1 MSGNPVPRSDPA
13 YGMSLL
19 AYPSKRRIVLTPLN
33 IEISRRYQ
41 ACEDSGGHQLG
52 SESVY
57 RWLPKS
63 KGEDVKLRI
72 CVNCSVPIVSAR
84 TGNAPSPW
92 TISGGEAA

>member
-1 MSGNPVPRSDPA
+1 MSKGAVSRSDPL
-13 YGMSLL
+13 YGLSSL
-19 AYPSKRRIVLTPLN
+19 AYPSKRRIVLTELN
-33 IEISRRYQ
+33 IATTKRWQ

-72 CVNCSVPIVSAR
+72 CVACGVPIQSVRA
-84 TGNAPSPW
+84 GDAPSPW